1 MAVQKRFY
9 AFVATLFSIAIL
21 GVLLIFQERTI
32 PISAEPI
39 VETISYLEI
48 QAQTSTSTDSNTNS
62 TVLRV
67 VDGDTLVA
75 SLDDEPGEWTIRMLG
90 INTPE
95 TVDPRKQ
102 VECFGKE
109 ASEKLKALLPP
120 ESRIQLAED
129 PKADERDKY
138 DRLLRNVI
146 LPDGT
151 DVNALMVRDGF
162 AYAYLSF
169 PLNSER
175 KKELKELETR
185 AKQERRGLWGEAC
198 VSTR

>member
-9 AFVATLFSIAIL
+9 AFIAALFITAFIGVFLIL
-21 GVLLIFQERTI
+21 QEKSV
-32 PISAEPI
+32 PVSVEPI
-39 VETISYLEI
+39 VNKVDDFQI
-48 QAQTSTSTDSNTNS
+48 QAQTSTTTDSNANS

-67 VDGDTLVA
+67 IDGDTLVA
-75 SLDDEPGEWTIRMLG
+75 RLDNEPWDWTIRMLG

-95 TVDPRKQ
+95 TVDPRKP

-109 ASEKLKALLPP
+109 ASEKLKSLLPP
-120 ESRIQLAED
+120 DSRIRLAPD

-138 DRLLRNVI
+138 DRLLRNVF
-146 LPDGT
+146 LADDT

-169 PLNSER
+169 PLDAER
-175 KKELKELETR
+175 KKELKELETT
-185 AKQERRGLWGEAC
+185 AKQERRGLWGEVCGA
-198 VSTR
+198 TR

>member
-1 MAVQKRFY
+1 MAVQKRLY
-9 AFVATLFSIAIL
+9 AFIAALFVTAFIGVFLIL
-21 GVLLIFQERTI
+21 QEKSV
-32 PISAEPI
+32 PVSVEPI
-39 VETISYLEI
+39 VNKVDDFQI
-48 QAQTSTSTDSNTNS
+48 QAQTSTTTGSNANS

-75 SLDDEPGEWTIRMLG
+75 RLDDEPGEWTIRMLG

-95 TVDPRKQ
+95 TVDPRRP

-109 ASEKLKALLPP
+109 ASEKLKSLLPLD
-120 ESRIQLAED
+120 SRIRLAPD

-138 DRLLRNVI
+138 DRLLRNVF
-146 LPDGT
+146 LADDT

-169 PLNSER
+169 PLDAER
-175 KKELKELETR
+175 KKELKELETT
-185 AKQERRGLWGEAC
+185 AKQERRGLWGEVCNAA
-198 VSTR
+198 R

>member
-9 AFVATLFSIAIL
+9 AFIAALFITAFIGVFLIL
-21 GVLLIFQERTI
+21 QEKSV
-32 PISAEPI
+32 PVSVEPI
-39 VETISYLEI
+39 VDKVDDFQI
-48 QAQTSTSTDSNTNS
+48 QAQTSTTTDSNANS

-75 SLDDEPGEWTIRMLG
+75 LLDDEPGEWTIRMLG

-95 TVDPRKQ
+95 TVDPRRP

-109 ASEKLKALLPP
+109 ASEKLKSLLPP
-120 ESRIQLAED
+120 DSRIRLAPD

-138 DRLLRNVI
+138 DRLLRNVF
-146 LPDGT
+146 LADDT

-169 PLNSER
+169 PLAAER
-175 KKELKELETR
+175 KKELKELETT
-185 AKQERRGLWGEAC
+185 AKLERRGLWGEVC
-198 VSTR
+198 DFVR

>member
-9 AFVATLFSIAIL
+9 AFIAALFITAFIGVFLIL
-21 GVLLIFQERTI
+21 QEKSV
-32 PISAEPI
+32 PVSVEPI
-39 VETISYLEI
+39 VNKVDDFQI
-48 QAQTSTSTDSNTNS
+48 QAQTSTTTGSNANS

-75 SLDDEPGEWTIRMLG
+75 RLDDEPGEWTIRMLG

-95 TVDPRKQ
+95 TVDPRRP

-109 ASEKLKALLPP
+109 ASEKLKSLLPLD
-120 ESRIQLAED
+120 SRIRLAPD

-138 DRLLRNVI
+138 DRLLRNVF
-146 LPDGT
+146 LADDT
-151 DVNALMVRDGF
+151 DVNALMVRDGY

-169 PLNSER
+169 PLDAER
-175 KKELKELETR
+175 KKELKELETT
-185 AKQERRGLWGEAC
+185 AKQERRGLWGEVCNAA
-198 VSTR
+198 R

>member
-9 AFVATLFSIAIL
+9 AFIAALFITAFIGVFLIL
-21 GVLLIFQERTI
+21 QEKSV
-32 PISAEPI
+32 PVSVEPI
-39 VETISYLEI
+39 VNKVDDFQI
-48 QAQTSTSTDSNTNS
+48 QAQTSTTTGSNANS

-75 SLDDEPGEWTIRMLG
+75 RLDDEPGEWTIRMLG

-95 TVDPRKQ
+95 TVDPRRP

-109 ASEKLKALLPP
+109 ASEKLKSLLPLD
-120 ESRIQLAED
+120 SRIRLAPD

-138 DRLLRNVI
+138 DRLLRNVF
-146 LPDGT
+146 LADDT
-151 DVNALMVRDGF
+151 DVNALMVRDGY

-169 PLNSER
+169 PLDAER
-175 KKELKELETR
+175 KKELKGLETT
-185 AKQERRGLWGEAC
+185 AKQERRGLWGEVCNAA
-198 VSTR
+198 R